1 MTEFAR
7 GLLVGLFLGGMVGG
21 LVVAILLL
29 RWWTGAL
36 EESAAVVS
44 RASERNE
51 RQADPIRRL
60 QAENDALRAGEGVTL
75 RIVVERVGPEAGE
88 AVCSPVGEA
97 VTTLRAGKAAVVAA
111 GDLAALLR
119 ELGKAAVVAAGE
131 TGELS

>member
-75 RIVVERVGPEAGE
+75 RIVVERVGPVEA
-88 AVCSPVGEA
+88 
-97 VTTLRAGKAAVVAA
+97 AA
-111 GDLAALLR
+111 GGV
-119 ELGKAAVVAAGE
+119 LGRFNWN
-131 TGELS
+131 

>member
-21 LVVAILLL
+21 LVVAILLM

-60 QAENDALRAGEGVTL
+60 QPENDALRAGAGVTL
-75 RIVVERVGPEAGE
+75 RIVVEHVGPEAG
-88 AVCSPVGEA
+88 AAADV
-97 VTTLRAGKAAVVAA
+97 LR
-111 GDLAALLR
+111 R
-119 ELGKAAVVAAGE
+119 FNWN
-131 TGELS
+131 

>member
-36 EESAAVVS
+36 EEIAAVLS
-44 RASERNE
+44 RARKRNE
-51 RQADPIRRL
+51 RQADTIRRL

-75 RIVVERVGPEAGE
+75 RIVVEHVGPGE
-88 AVCSPVGEA
+88 G
-97 VTTLRAGKAAVVAA
+97 AAADDV
-111 GDLAALLR
+111 
-119 ELGKAAVVAAGE
+119 LGRFNWN
-131 TGELS
+131 